1 MMSKEGACGGQG
13 GKQEACA
20 DLEAKQLQNQEK
32 IEKLEKSR
40 VY

>member
-1 MMSKEGACGGQG
+1 MMSEEGACCGEG

-20 DLEAKQLQNQEK
+20 ELEAKQLQNQEK
-32 IEKLEKSR
+32 IEKLEESR